1 MAVRRWRE
9 QPYAGGLGL
18 SCAVDC
24 DGGTIP
30 GGNLALESG
39 KLATV
44 EFREGQSSSDNGDN
58 ASEVYLSN
66 TQIEVYAMGCSAS
79 VSSLLFNMGDVD
91 TSAFDNLKMVE
102 GPEQDVGLSCQPGTN
117 VTMTINGPLA
127 EGDND
132 NGSVIALDQSESG
145 TTATGVGVVISAYQ
159 PALRSFT
166 YWAIGQEV
174 QALIP
179 VV

>member
-1 MAVRRWRE
+1 
-9 QPYAGGLGL
+9 
-18 SCAVDC
+18 
-24 DGGTIP
+24 
-30 GGNLALESG
+30 
-39 KLATV
+39 
-44 EFREGQSSSDNGDN
+44 
-58 ASEVYLSN
+58 
-66 TQIEVYAMGCSAS
+66 MGCSAS

-174 QALIP
+174 QAFNSSRVKAASQGSGLAADGTAIADIGSATTYSDP
-179 VV
+179 ANAGGAGESETLRFKAWYYKTSDVVTPGQANATGKITLKYN

>member
-1 MAVRRWRE
+1 MIMNVRLITHGSPAMARAAIRWRALAYRV
-9 QPYAGGLGL
+9 QLIAT
-18 SCAVDC
+18 
-24 DGGTIP
+24 GGTIP

-117 VTMTINGPLA
+117 VTLTINGPLA
-127 EGDND
+127 G
-132 NGSVIALDQSESG
+132 GRQ
-145 TTATGVGVVISAYQ
+145 
-159 PALRSFT
+159 R
-166 YWAIGQEV
+166 
-174 QALIP
+174 
-179 VV
+179 

>member
-102 GPEQDVGLSCQPGTN
+102 GPEQDVGLSCQPHQRDHDHQR
-117 VTMTINGPLA
+117 A
-127 EGDND
+127 ACRGDND